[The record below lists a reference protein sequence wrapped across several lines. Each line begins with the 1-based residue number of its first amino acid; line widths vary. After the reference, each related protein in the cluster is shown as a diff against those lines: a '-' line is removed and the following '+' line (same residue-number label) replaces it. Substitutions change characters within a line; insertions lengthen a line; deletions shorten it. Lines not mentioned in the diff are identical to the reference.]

1 MRSEYPATSCSFSYR
16 SAQREVATGCSE
28 SFSPANDAA
37 QTSSA
42 KHPCGLLQ
50 PNAID
55 VVPLR
60 HIGQDDFVAD
70 VQARQNFHGVDRV
83 AAQLD
88 VDALGVGI
96 VRHDFEEADRRIG
109 LTVHRPADIQ
119 NVFQVLEG
127 DRAVHAE
134 VGARA
139 ERKRVVDADIHGD
152 RAVDDRGIDA
162 DHVAIYDTV
171 ARIDGRAL
179 TDDDVLRLCFRNLD
193 FSFQFFWIGDARDV
207 CANGYALTNIDREQ
221 LQHAGDARANMQ
233 RVGLALAQ
241 FEHGACLFEV
251 GLLRLDARLG
261 GVCGDACALFLQP
274 DADLELFRA
283 YFRESFVFLGA
294 ETLLLQLV

>member
-70 VQARQNFHGVDRV
+70 VQARQNLDGVDRV

-109 LTVHRPADIQ
+109 LTVHRPADVQ

-139 ERKRVVDADIHGD
+139 ERKRIVDADIHGD
-152 RAVDDRGIDA
+152 RAVDNRGIDA
-162 DHVAIYDTV
+162 DDVAVHDTV

-179 TDDDVLRLCFRNLD
+179 ADDDVFRLCLRNLD
-193 FSFQFFWIGDARDV
+193 FGFQFFWIGDARDV
-207 CANGYALTNIDREQ
+207 CADGYALADIDGKQ

-241 FEHGACLFEV
+241 FIHGACLFEV
-251 GLLRLDARLG
+251 RLLRLQPRLRG
-261 GVCGDACALFLQP
+261 IRRDACSIRLQI
-274 DADLELFRA
+274 
-283 YFRESFVFLGA
+283 
-294 ETLLLQLV
+294 ETDLQLVFANFR